1 MLRRRLS
8 ARLLGCVV
16 GAATAVSTVGCTSEL
31 PTPPRLAQIELHAGD
46 GQTGVVGT
54 VLALPLE
61 VKVSDQYGDAV
72 TGALI
77 LFASTSFRLGGMLG
91 VQTVSATLPGLT
103 PVSFVANAT
112 PGPPAKITIAG
123 GDGQSAPVGAPL
135 PLPLRVLVTDGLEH
149 PLSGIPISFTVLVGG
164 GSISPAQATTDD
176 NGIATTNWILG
187 AAAGTQTVVAGFGTL
202 TPVTFSATA
211 LAQQP

>member
-1 MLRRRLS
+1 
-8 ARLLGCVV
+8 
-16 GAATAVSTVGCTSEL
+16 
-31 PTPPRLAQIELHAGD
+31 LHAGD

-72 TGALI
+72 TGALSLWAGTTGDGVVTPATDSTDASGI
-77 LFASTSFRLGGMLG
+77 ASTSFRLGGMLG

-176 NGIATTNWILG
+176 AGLSIAGMQLDLG
-187 AAAGTQTVVAGFGTL
+187 ETRGRW
-202 TPVTFSATA
+202 
-211 LAQQP
+211 